1 MIPNVCSVNTE
12 HFAFR
17 WQASIVIDD
26 YMGLLPDTELA
37 EDVSEQI
44 VGRYRAGD
52 FA

>member
-1 MIPNVCSVNTE
+1 MLELHVIPNVCSVNTE

-37 EDVSEQI
+37 EDVS
-44 VGRYRAGD
+44 
-52 FA
+52 